1 MKKMN
6 NFIKILTDNRTILIM
21 NSDKK
26 DIRWEQRFSNYLK
39 ALSQLQKFIDK
50 GELSELEK
58 QGIIQSFEYTYE
70 LAWNVMKDFLEYKGQ
85 TDIFGSRDAIRKA
98 FQLNMIDDGEGW
110 MEMYKSRTKT
120 SHTYNE
126 ETADE
131 IYNAIIN
138 FYFNLFLKFK
148 DKMKNYL
155 KN

>member
-1 MKKMN
+1 MN